1 MTMVANDAAAQET
14 AAAQDEDIEL
24 IPDNGGEMGMWCS
37 MRLGSLGLPQ
47 AGEGFWDDF
56 SDECREMEWGQM
68 DWAYIREQLA
78 TVAEQLADSP
88 SADPIIELPGRTP
101 RERAFIEQWF
111 GYGSKPVAARLK
123 GSRAMMF
130 SGLHHLRAMANYP
143 LNEHEAQV
151 LGLAGSAFFDGEAL
165 PSGAQVPVLVC

>member
-1 MTMVANDAAAQET
+1 MADMDTVAAID
-14 AAAQDEDIEL
+14 AAQDEAIEL
-24 IPDNGGEMGMWCS
+24 IPDNGGEIGMWCS

-47 AGEGFWDDF
+47 AGDTFWEDF
-56 SDECREMEWGQM
+56 SGESRGLEWDKM

-78 TVAEQLADSP
+78 AVAEQLADAP
-88 SADPIIELPGRTP
+88 SADPIIELPGRTA

-111 GYGSKPVAARLK
+111 RYGSAPVAARLK

-143 LNEHEAQV
+143 LTEHDAAV
-151 LGLAGSAFFDGEAL
+151 LGLAQAAFSDGGSL